1 MDLSS
6 ILTAGGAGGVFGIL
20 GQIANRGIG
29 ILEAKER
36 RKDLVLGYD
45 QEQKRWGHEADLLKL
60 QMQARSEE
68 TEQELSLADAK
79 GAWEGFTASQQAEA
93 AIGHSYPWVEAIRAL
108 TRPVLTLEAQLL
120 LALVFFAVKGS
131 ERADLLASVVDTVTF
146 TASASLLWW
155 FGERAERKSRAK

>member
-1 MDLSS
+1 MDIAS

-29 ILEAKER
+29 IFEAREH
-36 RKDLVLGYD
+36 RKDLVLSYE

-60 QMQARSEE
+60 QMQAKQEE

-79 GAWEGFTASQQAEA
+79 GAWEGFTASQTAESS
-93 AIGHSYPWVEAIRAL
+93 IGHSYPWVEAVRAL
-108 TRPVLTLEAQLL
+108 TRPVLTLEAQVL

-131 ERADLLASVVDTVTF
+131 ERAELVGAVVDTVTF

>member
-93 AIGHSYPWVEAIRAL
+93 SIGHSYPWVEAIRAL
-108 TRPVLTLEAQLL
+108 TRPILTLEAQLL